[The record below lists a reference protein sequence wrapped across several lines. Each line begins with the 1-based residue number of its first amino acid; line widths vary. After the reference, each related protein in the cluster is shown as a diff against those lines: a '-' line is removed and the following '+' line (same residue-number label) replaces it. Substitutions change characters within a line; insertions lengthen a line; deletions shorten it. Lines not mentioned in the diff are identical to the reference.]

1 MSSFP
6 LQALP
11 ARHPKSAHILYVT
24 EHLEVLVGKE
34 LDQGHDS
41 GIAHSALASVTYTQS
56 QSVIQ
61 HFRSGRW
68 GLLGSGLEPHK

>member
-11 ARHPKSAHILYVT
+11 AHHPKSAHILYVT
-24 EHLEVLVGKE
+24 EHLEVLE

-41 GIAHSALASVTYTQS
+41 GIAHPALASVTYTQS

-68 GLLGSGLEPHK
+68 GLLGSGLGPHK